1 MIIDKI
7 ENASCY
13 AASNEKFQKGFD
25 FIKEALREDL
35 AAGRYDIDGEAMY
48 ASIQEYETFAEEG
61 RVFEEHRKYI
71 DLQFLA
77 KGREKL
83 DVIDITRA
91 TEITPYNGELEAAFF
106 TPTERPWSGILSA
119 GDFAILFPH
128 DLHRP
133 GSRAEGVPE
142 AVKKIIVKIAI

>member
-13 AASNEKFQKGFD
+13 AENNEKFQKGFD
-25 FIKEALREDL
+25 FIKKALRENL
-35 AAGRYDIDGEAMY
+35 TTGKYEIDGEAMY
-48 ASIQEYETFAEEG
+48 ASVQEYETFAEEG
-61 RVFEEHRKYI
+61 RVFEGHRKYI
-71 DLQFLA
+71 DLQFVA

-91 TEITPYNGELEAAFF
+91 KEITPYNDEIEAAFF
-106 TPTERPWSGILSA
+106 TPQEKPWSGILSA

-133 GSRAEGVPE
+133 GSRAEGIPE
-142 AVKKIIVKIAI
+142 KVKKIIVKIAI

>member
-7 ENASCY
+7 ENAMYY
-13 AASNEKFQKGFD
+13 AKNNEKFQKGFD

-35 AAGRYDIDGEAMY
+35 AAGRYEIDGETMY

-61 RVFEEHRKYI
+61 RVFEGHRKYI
-71 DLQFLA
+71 DLQFVA
-77 KGREKL
+77 EGREKL
-83 DVIDITRA
+83 DVIDIAKADET
-91 TEITPYNGELEAAFF
+91 TPYSAEIEAAFF
-106 TPTERPWSGILSA
+106 APQEKSWSGILAA

-133 GSRAEGVPE
+133 GSRAEGIPE
-142 AVKKIIVKIAI
+142 KVKKIIVKIAV